1 MTPTLTEDQRHAT
14 QEHGGAPIY
23 MVDETTQITYVL
35 MRAEEFEKM
44 RTLSE
49 DDETSSM
56 YPLIADISP
65 EDWEDASN
73 YENRR

>member
-1 MTPTLTEDQRHAT
+1 MTPTLTEDQRHAI

-44 RTLSE
+44 RTLSK